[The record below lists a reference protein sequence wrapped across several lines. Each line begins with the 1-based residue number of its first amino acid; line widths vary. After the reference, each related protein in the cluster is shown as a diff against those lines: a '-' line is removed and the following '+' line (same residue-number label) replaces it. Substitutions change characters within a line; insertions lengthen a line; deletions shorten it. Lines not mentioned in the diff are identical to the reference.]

1 MSSSPGEIITTS
13 QMATVMKR
21 VTKSIGGATVKGLR
35 TAAHVAK
42 ARAVQSIGEVPTF
55 NSDVKFIPVDF
66 GEMRRSYTVEN
77 VPDGAILENQAAHAA
92 IQEFGT
98 RPFTPPMA
106 PLEEWAKRKI
116 RRASTRK
123 RGKRKKAAGG
133 DATAAKV
140 EKPAVDRGDRD
151 IFAAVKGAQTRA
163 DRKAAREA
171 DMAKQA
177 KALAR
182 KAFNSIRLHG
192 VKAKGFHSHAS
203 QYFGGYVADA
213 LAQRIS
219 KVTK

>member
-42 ARAVQSIGEVPTF
+42 ARAVQSIREVPSF
-55 NSDVKFIPVDF
+55 NSDVQFAPIDF
-66 GEMRRSYTVEN
+66 GAAGGMLGSYTVEN
-77 VPDGAILENQAAHAA
+77 VSDGAVLENQAPHAA

-106 PLEEWAKRKI
+106 PLKAWAERKV
-116 RRASTRK
+116 RKAK
-123 RGKRKKAAGG
+123 RGK
-133 DATAAKV
+133 
-140 EKPAVDRGDRD
+140 
-151 IFAAVKGAQTRA
+151 QRA
-163 DRKAAREA
+163 PKLGPKFDTKQGP
-171 DMAKQA
+171 KQA
-177 KALAR
+177 PMLGPKFQKPLSDKKQAEANALAR
-182 KAFNSIRLHG
+182 RAFNSIRARG